1 MSKRRSWTF
10 YLAALAGF
18 VLMAAMAGRVMADS
32 TVPSAGDFVTLGDR
46 LIFATVGG
54 GEDAVLWSTDGTAA
68 STVELTSRICP
79 SPCVDVR
86 PLGTVGGVAL
96 LAAHP
101 GGVWRTDGT
110 PAGTFPVTRTLDST
124 GESAQISPSD
134 GTLFFTA
141 CGPILGCELW
151 SSDGSR
157 AGTRVLRD
165 IVPGPN
171 GSYPHSLTS
180 WEGKLYFLAGGETL
194 ANTGLWST
202 DGTTAGTRF
211 IAHSVNNFVN
221 GDTLVA
227 ASGRRLFFT
236 SLDVTE
242 QLWTSDGTPPGGTR
256 RLHAFVP
263 PPCTEPDLCGAPYLH
278 FLVPVGANG
287 AVIFLASDGVHG
299 PQFWLSGGVGVV
311 RLTDVPGNLLANASP
326 PQRPGRLWIFS
337 ALGSPQGPTVLWK
350 ADFNF
355 FDVAPVTGCQGGCPE
370 VVAFFPPSIPHSSR
384 PPAPRPVLFVGTD
397 PAHGAELW
405 ATDGRGAGTQ
415 RLADV
420 CPGACSAFSSNVP
433 PTVLGDATG
442 RTYFLATPR
451 ADSDSQALW
460 VTNGAPA
467 GTLRISSFARGVGF
481 LNGLVYFSAAAPD
494 GLELRATDGKSGASH
509 LVTVLQP

>member
-1 MSKRRSWTF
+1 MSKERSLTF
-10 YLAALAGF
+10 YAAAF
-18 VLMAAMAGRVMADS
+18 VGMILTVAPGWPVAADS
-32 TVPSAGDFVTLGDR
+32 TVPSAGDFVSLGDR
-46 LIFATVGG
+46 LIFSTVGG
-54 GEDAVLWSTDGTAA
+54 GEDAVLWSTDGTPAG
-68 STVELTSRICP
+68 TVELTSRICP
-79 SPCVDVR
+79 SPCVDVQ
-86 PLGTVGGVAL
+86 PLGTVGGAAL

-110 PAGTFPVTRTLDST
+110 PAGTFPVTRALDST

-151 SSDGSR
+151 LSDGSR

-180 WEGKLYFLAGGETL
+180 WQDKLYFLAGGETP
-194 ANTGLWST
+194 ANTGLWNT

-211 IAHSVNNFVN
+211 IARSVNNFVN
-221 GDTLVA
+221 GDTLI
-227 ASGRRLFFT
+227 GDTGTRLYFT

-256 RLHAFVP
+256 RIHAFVP
-263 PPCTEPDLCGAPYLH
+263 PPCTEPDLCSSPYLH
-278 FLVPVGANG
+278 FLVPVVNYEQ
-287 AVIFLASDGVHG
+287 VIFLASDGVHG
-299 PQFWLSGGVGVV
+299 PQFWLTGGGPVA

-350 ADFNF
+350 AGFNF
-355 FDVAPVTGCQGGCPE
+355 VQAAPVTGCQGGCPE

-405 ATDGRGAGTQ
+405 ATDGTGAGTQ
-415 RLADV
+415 RLADI
-420 CPGACSAFSSNVP
+420 CPGPCSAFSSNVQP
-433 PTVLGDATG
+433 NVLGDANG
-442 RTYFLATPR
+442 RTYLLATPR
-451 ADSDSQALW
+451 ADGGSQALW
-460 VTNGAPA
+460 VTNGTPA

-481 LNGLVYFSAAAPD
+481 LNGRVYFSAAAPD
-494 GLELRATDGKSGASH
+494 GLELRATDGKSGAFDV
-509 LVTVLQP
+509 VTVLRP

>member
-1 MSKRRSWTF
+1 MSKRRSLTF
-10 YLAALAGF
+10 YLAAFVGMVLA
-18 VLMAAMAGRVMADS
+18 AAPGRPVVADS
-32 TVPSAGDFVTLGDR
+32 TVPSAGDFVSLGDR
-46 LIFATVGG
+46 LIFSTVGG
-54 GEDAVLWSTDGTAA
+54 GEDAVLWSTDGTPAG
-68 STVELTSRICP
+68 TVELTSQICP

-110 PAGTFPVTRTLDST
+110 PAGTFPVTRALDST

-134 GTLFFTA
+134 GFLFFTA

-151 SSDGSR
+151 SSDGTR

-221 GDTLVA
+221 GDTLIG

-256 RLHAFVP
+256 MLHAFVP

-278 FLVPVGANG
+278 FLVPVGAYG
-287 AVIFLASDGVHG
+287 QVIFLASDGVHG
-299 PQFWLSGGVGVV
+299 PQFWLSGGVGAL
-311 RLTDVPGNLLANASP
+311 RLTDVPGNLLANASA

-337 ALGSPQGPTVLWK
+337 ALGAPQGPTILWK
-350 ADFNF
+350 ADFGF
-355 FDVAPVTGCQGGCPE
+355 THVAAVTGCQGGCPE
-370 VVAFFPPSIPHSSR
+370 VLSLFPPPT
-384 PPAPRPVLFVGTD
+384 PRPVPGRVLFVGTD

-405 ATDGRGAGTQ
+405 STDGRGAGTQ
-415 RLADV
+415 RLADI
-420 CPGACSAFSSNVP
+420 CPGTCSAFSSNVQ
-433 PTVLGDATG
+433 PTVLGDAAG

-451 ADSDSQALW
+451 ADGDSQALW
-460 VTNGAPA
+460 VTSGTPA

-481 LNGLVYFSAAAPD
+481 LNGLVYFSAAAKD
-494 GLELRATDGKSGASH
+494 GLELRATDGKSGAFH
-509 LVTVLQP
+509 RVTVLQP